1 MMSPDAIGALLAL
14 AFAAAWTPGP
24 NNAML
29 AASGATFGFR
39 RTLPHALGVTLG
51 FPAMIFLVAL
61 GLGRVFHESE
71 TLRET
76 LRWGGAA
83 LLVWIAWRIATA
95 ERPGSGK
102 GRSKPF
108 TFLQAAA
115 FQWVNPKAWAMC
127 VGIVSQ
133 FASGVA
139 PVAEALSCAAVFVV
153 AGGTST
159 HGWAGFGAA
168 IGRFL
173 QSDRRL
179 RAFNLVMAAMVVAGV
194 AMLLAADLGPRA
206 PA

>member
-1 MMSPDAIGALLAL
+1 
-14 AFAAAWTPGP
+14 
-24 NNAML
+24 
-29 AASGATFGFR
+29 
-39 RTLPHALGVTLG
+39 
-51 FPAMIFLVAL
+51 
-61 GLGRVFHESE
+61 
-71 TLRET
+71 
-76 LRWGGAA
+76 
-83 LLVWIAWRIATA
+83 
-95 ERPGSGK
+95 
-102 GRSKPF
+102 
-108 TFLQAAA
+108 
-115 FQWVNPKAWAMC
+115 MC

>member
-95 ERPGSGK
+95 ERPAQARADRSPSPSSRPRPSSGSTRRP
-102 GRSKPF
+102 GRC
-108 TFLQAAA
+108 
-115 FQWVNPKAWAMC
+115 AW
-127 VGIVSQ
+127 GS
-133 FASGVA
+133 SR
-139 PVAEALSCAAVFVV
+139 S
-153 AGGTST
+153 S
-159 HGWAGFGAA
+159 
-168 IGRFL
+168 
-173 QSDRRL
+173 
-179 RAFNLVMAAMVVAGV
+179 
-194 AMLLAADLGPRA
+194 PRA
-206 PA
+206 SRRWPRR